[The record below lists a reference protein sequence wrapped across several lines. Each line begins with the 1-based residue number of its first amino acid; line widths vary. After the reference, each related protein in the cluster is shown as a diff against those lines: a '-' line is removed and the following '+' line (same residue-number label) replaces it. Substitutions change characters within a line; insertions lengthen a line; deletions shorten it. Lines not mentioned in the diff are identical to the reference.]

1 MIELSDDELVL
12 TELSEKS
19 DKELRDILDRLYK
32 EEQEYSYK
40 RRLLHAKIDI
50 LRAELT
56 ARLKEKREKGESL
69 ISAKDIEKLSEI
81 LAKEGP
87 KIGF

>member
-1 MIELSDDELVL
+1 MSDDELVL
-12 TELSEKS
+12 TELSEK
-19 DKELRDILDRLYK
+19 DDIEIREILDKLYK

-56 ARLKEKREKGESL
+56 ARLKEKREQGKSL
-69 ISAKDIEKLSEI
+69 ISAKDLEKLSEI
-81 LAKEGP
+81 LARETP
-87 KIGF
+87 RIDV

>member
-1 MIELSDDELVL
+1 MSDDELVL
-12 TELSEKS
+12 TELSEKDDS
-19 DKELRDILDRLYK
+19 EIREILDRLYT
-32 EEQEYSYK
+32 EEKEYSYK

-56 ARLKEKREKGESL
+56 ARLKEKRVQGKSL

-81 LAKEGP
+81 LAKETP
-87 KIGF
+87 KIDV

>member
-1 MIELSDDELVL
+1 MSKLSNDELIL
-12 TELSEKS
+12 TELSEK
-19 DKELRDILDRLYK
+19 DDAQIREILDKLYK

-56 ARLKEKREKGESL
+56 ARLKEKREQGKSL
-69 ISAKDIEKLSEI
+69 ISARDIEKLSEI
-81 LAKEGP
+81 LAKETP
-87 KIGF
+87 KIDV